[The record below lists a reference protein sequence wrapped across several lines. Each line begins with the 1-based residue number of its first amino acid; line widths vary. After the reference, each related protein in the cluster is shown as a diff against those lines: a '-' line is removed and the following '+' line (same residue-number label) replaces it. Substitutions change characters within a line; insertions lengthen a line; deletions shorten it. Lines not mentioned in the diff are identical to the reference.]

1 MKKVCALLFAGV
13 VVLGMFSACS
23 RQDSNDPVRIGIN
36 PWPGYEFLYLAAEK
50 GFFMAEG
57 LEVELLE
64 LASLADVKRT
74 FEQGRADGMAST
86 IIEAVQVAS
95 ASNNPIAL
103 VLVPDYSNGGDIIV
117 AREPFSSMADLKG
130 KKVGV
135 ELGLL
140 GTYIL
145 SRATETAGLSLDDV
159 VEINVEQL
167 SAREALL
174 SGQVD
179 AMVTYPPFSTEI
191 LKLPGVKQI
200 FSTREIPGEVIDAV
214 SIRVDALENP
224 QQWQEKFHSAWQRA
238 LDFTAEN
245 PAEAYR
251 IMAGREGISVEE
263 FEDALKGI
271 SVISS
276 QDQAMILGSDAL
288 ESNLESV
295 CETLKRAGDN
305 VIDCKDIHRKLKSSL

>member
-1 MKKVCALLFAGV
+1 MKKFFAFLVSGV
-13 VVLGMFSACS
+13 FFLGMFSACA
-23 RQDSNDPVRIGIN
+23 RQDSNGPVRIGVN

-50 GFFMAEG
+50 GFFLAEG

-64 LASLADVKRT
+64 HASLADVKRT

-86 IIEAVQVAS
+86 VIEAVQVAS
-95 ASNNPIAL
+95 NSSKPIAL
-103 VLVPDYSNGGDIIV
+103 VLVPDYSHGGDIIV

-145 SRATETAGLSLDDV
+145 SRAIETAGLSLDDV

-167 SAREALL
+167 SGKEAIL
-174 SGQVD
+174 SGQID
-179 AMVTYPPFSTEI
+179 AMVSYPPFSTEL

-200 FSTREIPGEVIDAV
+200 FSTREIPGEVIDTV
-214 SIRVDALENP
+214 SIRVDALKNP
-224 QQWQEKFHSAWQRA
+224 RQWQEKFHAAWQRA

-251 IMAGREGISVEE
+251 IMAGREGISVAE

-271 SVISS
+271 TVING
-276 QDQAMILGSDAL
+276 QDQTSILGSDAL
-288 ESNLESV
+288 KTNLKNV

-305 VIDCKDIHRKLKSSL
+305 VIDCKNIHLKLKSSL